1 MRYQLSINEQQ
12 FAVEIGEVAAGY
24 VQVSVNGRPYTVFI
38 GPAEAPAPA
47 VPAPAPQR
55 PAPAPPVAVPRAPV
69 PAAPKA
75 ALPVPPKAPPAA
87 APKPAS
93 VAGAGTVTAPIPGL
107 ILRINV
113 AAGDAVTAGQTVAVM
128 EAMKMENNLTC
139 AVSGTVQEIRVQ
151 KGSEVATGDVI
162 MIIA

>member
-24 VQVSVNGRPYTVFI
+24 VQVSVNGSPYTVFI
-38 GPAEAPAPA
+38 GKDEAPAASRTAPTS
-47 VPAPAPQR
+47 VPPQAPAI
-55 PAPAPPVAVPRAPV
+55 
-69 PAAPKA
+69 
-75 ALPVPPKAPPAA
+75 PKAPPAA
-87 APKPAS
+87 APKPVC
-93 VAGAGTVTAPIPGL
+93 VAGAGSVTAPIPGL

-113 AAGDAVTAGQTVAVM
+113 AVGDTVTPGRTVAVM
-128 EAMKMENNLTC
+128 EAMKMENNLTS

-162 MIIA
+162 MVIA